1 MVDRTAKPDW
11 GIDPM
16 LIDEELLYL
25 EDKEADRVYAE
36 LKEQSERRRQMEFRQ
51 NRLSKQMSLDEDT
64 LKQLGNHPTPINSSS
79 YDERTDSSLGLFG
92 KYNNKNA

>member
-1 MVDRTAKPDW
+1 
-11 GIDPM
+11 
-16 LIDEELLYL
+16 
-25 EDKEADRVYAE
+25 
-36 LKEQSERRRQMEFRQ
+36 
-51 NRLSKQMSLDEDT
+51 MSLDEDT